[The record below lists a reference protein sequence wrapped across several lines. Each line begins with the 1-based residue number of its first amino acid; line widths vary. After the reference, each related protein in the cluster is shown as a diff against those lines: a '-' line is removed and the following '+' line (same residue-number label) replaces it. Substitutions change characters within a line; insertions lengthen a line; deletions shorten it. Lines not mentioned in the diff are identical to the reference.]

1 MKKRSGKI
9 CRFELVNLKW
19 AEEFPQCA
27 KTLRDMAWL
36 SFFERVSGY
45 NVEVTK
51 YFSKNYS
58 NSSMNFQTL
67 NFEVNEG
74 SIA

>member
-1 MKKRSGKI
+1 MNKSNGKL
-9 CRFELVNLKW
+9 CRLELINLKW

-27 KTLRDMAWL
+27 KTFRSAGWL
-36 SFFERVSGY
+36 SFFERITSH